1 MKNTALVI
9 IAFILTLTFTA
20 SDLSGEKGNR
30 PQDSTVCPYLQNLQQ
45 NHSQLECPYL
55 NGTEGNTS
63 CPYINKNSESQTGC
77 PYLDGEPSSEC
88 PYLKGKG
95 QKTLKKIIYYPLP
108 EGKNS

>member
-20 SDLSGEKGNR
+20 SDLSSEKGNK
-30 PQDSTVCPYLQNLQQ
+30 PDDSTVCPYLQNLQQ
-45 NHSQLECPYL
+45 SHSKLECPYL
-55 NGTEGNTS
+55 SGTEGNSS
-63 CPYINKNSESQTGC
+63 CPYMKENSESQTGC
-77 PYLDGEPSSEC
+77 PYLDGGLSSEC
-88 PYLKGKG
+88 PYLKEKG

>member
-20 SDLSGEKGNR
+20 SDLGSEKGNM
-30 PQDSTVCPYLQNLQQ
+30 PEGSTMCPYLQNLQH

-55 NGTEGNTS
+55 SGTEGSSS
-63 CPYINKNSESQTGC
+63 CPYMKEKNESQTGC
-77 PYLDGEPSSEC
+77 PYLDEGLNTEC
-88 PYLKGKG
+88 PYLKEKG
-95 QKTLKKIIYYPLP
+95 LNSLKKIIYYPLP